1 MKLSILTHE
10 RDTKRMQISDIF
22 DQIKLL
28 KDQQSA
34 LEEELFQLDEEIE
47 RLEKGVAVISSAE
60 QENVIKTEPVSMDQ
74 QVLSCDY
81 LATQDAVRASADLQL
96 NGGGGNNH
104 AQRSGHSSLMG
115 VNNRSSKQPTLEIV
129 GCDPSANN
137 DACKKVKMSTLD
149 GFVVSKSKMDGNQPV
164 VVPALSTNPYSRK
177 RSVQHMEDT
186 SNMVTS
192 QSYSWSSD
200 VVSLLKTVFKIQ
212 KFRENQEEVINC
224 TMKGEDVFVIMR
236 TGGGKSL
243 TYQLP
248 ALLDRPR
255 KVTFVVSP
263 LLSLIEDQVNEMNR
277 FMPNSATSFVSGIGR
292 EEHASRW
299 RRVHDHNSGLTL
311 VFVTPEKIASSNKLK
326 SELEKLNE
334 RNRLARFVID
344 EAHCATQ
351 WGHDFVS
358 CYYLFLFVLFR
369 LNCFDIFM
377 LSCRDQI
384 IQSLVY

>member
-1 MKLSILTHE
+1 MTTTTTTTTTSNNDNASSQQESVMQLSILTHE

-60 QENVIKTEPVSMDQ
+60 KENVIKTEPVSTDNQ

-96 NGGGGNNH
+96 NGGGGSNH
-104 AQRSGHSSLMG
+104 AQRSSHSSLMG
-115 VNNRSSKQPTLEIV
+115 VNDRNSKQRTLEIV
-129 GCDPSANN
+129 GCDPPTNN
-137 DACKKVKMSTLD
+137 DASEKVKMSTLD

-164 VVPALSTNPYSRK
+164 SVPALSTNLYSRK
-177 RSVQHMEDT
+177 RSVQHMKDR
-186 SNMVTS
+186 SNMVPS
-192 QSYSWSSD
+192 QSYSWSPD
-200 VVSLLKTVFKIQ
+200 VVSLLKSVFKIQ

-263 LLSLIEDQVNEMNR
+263 LLSLIEDQVSEMNR

-299 RRVHDHNSGLTL
+299 RRVHDHNSGLGL

-358 CYYLFLFVLFR
+358 CTYLF
-369 LNCFDIFM
+369 I
-377 LSCRDQI
+377 
-384 IQSLVY
+384 